1 MSGMKAAAAFL
12 VLAMTASEASAEPC
26 GDVPTGREMRDA
38 LGRAGEA
45 RPVNVTFRTQADG
58 VEMPSY
64 LLTQYPDEMTIILQ
78 YQFDRPSVSDDRFA
92 VRVWFKG
99 RAAQLL
105 IPFASIMAVYVNSER
120 KCFGP

>member
-1 MSGMKAAAAFL
+1 
-12 VLAMTASEASAEPC
+12 
-26 GDVPTGREMRDA
+26 
-38 LGRAGEA
+38 
-45 RPVNVTFRTQADG
+45 
-58 VEMPSY
+58 
-64 LLTQYPDEMTIILQ
+64 MTIILQ